1 MVLAGLGARATAL
14 ASGAAQRSKGLG
26 SSLMGFLGKMDPN
39 YALGGFPSTGA
50 AATAGLSAA
59 SAGRGLAFRNNP
71 VMATVNDAVG
81 YGDLA
86 YFLGLPALAFAGERI
101 RGVAGFGPRSQSALQ
116 GEQIA
121 LESRA
126 IKGMASAARSQ
137 RLQQQKYEK
146 LQSRMAESLARLAA
160 ASPQTYN
167 QVMAGRQL
175 PQGAQVFGGTPRV
188 DLMEQLA
195 SRMAL
200 DPRSFSGNPAQPSV
214 MDLI

>member
-1 MVLAGLGARATAL
+1 
-14 ASGAAQRSKGLG
+14 
-26 SSLMGFLGKMDPN
+26 MGFLGKMDPN
-39 YALGGFPSTGA
+39 YALGGAPSTGA
-50 AATAGLSAA
+50 AAAAGLSASA
-59 SAGRGLAFRNNP
+59 AGRGVAYRNNP
-71 VMATVNDAVG
+71 VMAFTNDAVG

-86 YFLGLPALAFAGERI
+86 YFLGLPALAFAGERV
-101 RGVAGFGPRSQSALQ
+101 RGLAGFGPRSQAARQ
-116 GEQIA
+116 GEQLA
-121 LESRA
+121 LEGRA

-137 RLQQQKYEK
+137 RLQRQKYEK
-146 LQSRMAESLARLAA
+146 LQARMGESLARLAA

-175 PQGAQVFGGTPRV
+175 PQGAQVFGGAPRV

-214 MDLI
+214 TDLI

>member
-1 MVLAGLGARATAL
+1 MERWTPTTLWEV
-14 ASGAAQRSKGLG
+14 
-26 SSLMGFLGKMDPN
+26 
-39 YALGGFPSTGA
+39 FPPQGA

-116 GEQIA
+116 AEQIA

-137 RLQQQKYEK
+137 RLQRQKYEK

-175 PQGAQVFGGTPRV
+175 PQGAQVFGGTP
-188 DLMEQLA
+188 
-195 SRMAL
+195 
-200 DPRSFSGNPAQPSV
+200 
-214 MDLI
+214 